1 MTSALFV
8 IGCIS
13 GVVYGIF
20 VDGTFFKI
28 YFAILA
34 FYTVVFGNFL
44 VDRKQSIKRKNM
56 NITSWNGIVSYVTLI
71 APTDPTVYLVQD
83 VDVTKALEY
92 VKKLK

>member
-56 NITSWNGIVSYVTLI
+56 NITSWNGTF
-71 APTDPTVYLVQD
+71 
-83 VDVTKALEY
+83 
-92 VKKLK
+92 